1 MLYSNAELNVIF
13 AQIESGKK
21 EIEDLKRK
29 IKELCVRSEK
39 DHESSMKERVDLV
52 RRLADFRRIHKRDQR
67 RIEDVLSEVYGFF
80 FYQFR
85 HYSDLISWQ
94 EQFCFLIQ

>member
-1 MLYSNAELNVIF
+1 M
-13 AQIESGKK
+13 
-21 EIEDLKRK
+21 KRK

-67 RIEDVLSEVYGFF
+67 RIEDVLSEVNELFF
-80 FYQFR
+80 HEFR
-85 HYSDLISWQ
+85 HYSDLISWLQ
-94 EQFCFLIQ
+94 QFCLLKQYFITETKFLSNYS